1 MKLKTVG
8 MLAGVTMML
17 TSVTVWSV
25 TPPGGFK
32 DKVWEHVESSG
43 WGSGDPTAALESWR
57 FESRSTLTV
66 EGRLGHKTLSSSR
79 DSDTFLFLNV
89 KAPTEAVGSTS
100 APLNLAIAIDRSG
113 SMSGKKLENAIEGAR
128 GMVRRL
134 RDGDMVSVATF
145 NTAVQTLAPPTVID
159 SRSREE
165 VIRRIEGVT
174 AEGDTCISCG
184 LENGMAA
191 LRGGRAGMI
200 KRMLLLSDGEPT
212 SGVRDVEG
220 FRTLAERARDM
231 DCTISSVGVDVQYN
245 EVLMSAI
252 AITSNGRHYFVE
264 NPSGLPTVFD
274 QEIQSLVK
282 TVAASAEMRIGLAPG
297 VQVLEVLDRAFR
309 REGDEL
315 VVPMGSFAA
324 GEEKTVLAKVRVP
337 RGSSGMRSVADVRFT
352 FSDLLKNTQG
362 VGVGQLSASLTDDD
376 SKVSDLDPIVA
387 GRLGRAETASA
398 LREANQLFKN
408 GDVAGA
414 RAKLADARTA
424 ANQARAKFAP
434 RASAPRREA
443 LNRDFDKQVAGL
455 DEAEEG
461 FASAPAAKP
470 GAAPAPPQD
479 SRRGRAQVR
488 ANESSAAEFGF

>member
-1 MKLKTVG
+1 
-8 MLAGVTMML
+8 
-17 TSVTVWSV
+17 
-25 TPPGGFK
+25 
-32 DKVWEHVESSG
+32 
-43 WGSGDPTAALESWR
+43 
-57 FESRSTLTV
+57 
-66 EGRLGHKTLSSSR
+66 
-79 DSDTFLFLNV
+79 
-89 KAPTEAVGSTS
+89 
-100 APLNLAIAIDRSG
+100 
-113 SMSGKKLENAIEGAR
+113 
-128 GMVRRL
+128 
-134 RDGDMVSVATF
+134 
-145 NTAVQTLAPPTVID
+145 
-159 SRSREE
+159 
-165 VIRRIEGVT
+165 
-174 AEGDTCISCG
+174 
-184 LENGMAA
+184 
-191 LRGGRAGMI
+191 
-200 KRMLLLSDGEPT
+200 
-212 SGVRDVEG
+212 
-220 FRTLAERARDM
+220 
-231 DCTISSVGVDVQYN
+231 
-245 EVLMSAI
+245 
-252 AITSNGRHYFVE
+252 
-264 NPSGLPTVFD
+264 
-274 QEIQSLVK
+274 
-282 TVAASAEMRIGLAPG
+282 
-297 VQVLEVLDRAFR
+297 
-309 REGDEL
+309 
-315 VVPMGSFAA
+315 VPMGSFAA

-488 ANESSAAEFGF
+488 SNESSAAELGF

>member
-1 MKLKTVG
+1 
-8 MLAGVTMML
+8 
-17 TSVTVWSV
+17 
-25 TPPGGFK
+25 
-32 DKVWEHVESSG
+32 
-43 WGSGDPTAALESWR
+43 
-57 FESRSTLTV
+57 
-66 EGRLGHKTLSSSR
+66 
-79 DSDTFLFLNV
+79 
-89 KAPTEAVGSTS
+89 
-100 APLNLAIAIDRSG
+100 
-113 SMSGKKLENAIEGAR
+113 
-128 GMVRRL
+128 RL

-488 ANESSAAEFGF
+488 SNESSAAELGF